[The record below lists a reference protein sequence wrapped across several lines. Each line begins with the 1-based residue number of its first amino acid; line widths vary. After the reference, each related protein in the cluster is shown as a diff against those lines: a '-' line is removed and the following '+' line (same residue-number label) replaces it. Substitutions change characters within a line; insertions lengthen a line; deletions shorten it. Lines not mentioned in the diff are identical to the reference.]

1 MVSTVRVFCVDA
13 LRSGVVVQA
22 ARVFGM
28 GGLLMNF
35 KEVETPA
42 GVEAMFMGR
51 GVRRRGSAI
60 IHTTM
65 NV

>member
-1 MVSTVRVFCVDA
+1 M
-13 LRSGVVVQA
+13 VVQA

-28 GGLLMNF
+28 EGLLMDI